1 MTPAAWLVGWA
12 LSGLLAAPSEGPI
25 LAELERLDQSLG
37 QAEASL
43 RQNEGQRRRF
53 QEQLAALQTNLASA
67 KVRQHQAYGQYR
79 NRVRALA
86 RLPDGARWALLGGA
100 SSLEEY
106 LDTARLLRRVAAH
119 DKALHDRYE
128 TENQRLREL
137 AVQVRS
143 QRDAMDGLIADSRTK
158 RDALATDRSARA
170 DLLRSVR
177 AERSRA
183 EALAREKQAA
193 QEKLRRMVAKLEPPA
208 GPPTPPRPPSAG
220 MRRMAQPPAWGN
232 GRDRNA
238 AQRLDAKGLH
248 DAFARNRGHLPWPAA
263 GALRVAFGQRVE
275 LVFGTVTSHN
285 GWDIGAHAGSRVQAV
300 ASGQV
305 VYAGWLRGYGQM
317 VIVDHG
323 DGYHS
328 VAAHLA
334 SIDVQVGDAVTAGQW
349 IGTVGDTGSL
359 RGTVLYFEIRHKGV
373 PVDPRAWLKR

>member
-1 MTPAAWLVGWA
+1 MSPAAWLLGWA
-12 LSGLLAAPSEGPI
+12 LSGLLAAPSEPSI
-25 LAELERLDQSLG
+25 LAELERLDQNLG
-37 QAEASL
+37 QAEGAL
-43 RQNEGQRRRF
+43 RQNETVRRQL
-53 QEQLAALQTNLASA
+53 QEQLVTLQTGLASA
-67 KVRQHQAYGQYR
+67 RVRQQQAFAQYR
-79 NRVRALA
+79 NRLRALA
-86 RLPDGARWALLGGA
+86 RMPDGARWALLGGA
-100 SSLEEY
+100 NSLEEY

-128 TENQRLREL
+128 TENQRLRDL

-143 QRDAMDGLIADSRTK
+143 QRDALDGVIAERRSQ

-183 EALAREKQAA
+183 EALAVEKKAA
-193 QEKLRRMVAKLEPPA
+193 QEKLRRMVAKLQPPA
-208 GPPTPPRPPSAG
+208 GPPAPPPVV
-220 MRRMAQPPAWGN
+220 RRVSPPPAWG
-232 GRDRNA
+232 RDRNT
-238 AQRLDAKGLH
+238 AQRLDARDLH
-248 DAFARNRGHLPWPAA
+248 GPFARNRGHLPWPAA
-263 GALRVAFGQRVE
+263 GGLRVAFGQRVE
-275 LVFGTVTSHN
+275 LAFGTVTSHN
-285 GWDIGAHAGSRVQAV
+285 GWDIGARAGSRVQAV
-300 ASGQV
+300 APGQV

-334 SIDVQVGDAVTAGQW
+334 SIDAQVGDAVTAGQW